1 MAGLVLPLSSFPF
14 TAPKIRSLARS
25 YSASLS
31 STDICPGF
39 FPAPEFLDPPAP
51 PRSPPRPPPP
61 PPPPRFMTVTF
72 FFFASPFLPAS
83 PFGDTLTSDRFTA
96 GGSIAVAPPS
106 FSMSARS
113 WPSAPTT
120 AHDASPW

>member
-1 MAGLVLPLSSFPF
+1 
-14 TAPKIRSLARS
+14 
-25 YSASLS
+25 
-31 STDICPGF
+31 
-39 FPAPEFLDPPAP
+39 
-51 PRSPPRPPPP
+51 
-61 PPPPRFMTVTF
+61 MTVTF
-72 FFFASPFLPAS
+72 FFFASALPAS
-83 PFGDTLTSDRFTA
+83 PLSPLTSDKLTA